1 MIQNLNKLVKT
12 YRHINRYR
20 EIIYVLGRHGFG
32 DFLSNLKLE
41 KYLNIGGKM
50 FKGGNYGKVS
60 NLTRWE
66 RIRMVLE
73 ELGPT
78 FIKFGQLMSNRPDLL
93 PQPLLAELEKLQ
105 DTVPPFSTE
114 KAKSCVEDEL
124 GESIT
129 GLFKEFTDKPVA
141 CGSIAQV
148 HKVILNNGE
157 NAVLKIQRPGI
168 EKVIEVDL
176 EIMLHISL
184 LMEKYV
190 TGLDII
196 NPVGIVNEFEKS
208 ITRELDFTREAAHIE
223 RTRNNF
229 KDDETIYIPKVYK
242 EFTTK
247 KIISLEFIDGI
258 KVSNINDLLDTGK
271 DISTVTKRIIDLV
284 LKQIF
289 AHGFFHADPHAGNI
303 FVLGDNVICF
313 LDFGMT
319 GVLLPSQRECLGNI
333 VIGVV
338 KNDPKIIIKALIQL
352 THGKRIS
359 DIEQFEYQISEL
371 LDSYSYISLKEI
383 NIGEFINEIISVVIK
398 HKLQIPTNIYLMSKA
413 LLSME
418 SVIRKLDPEFNLIEN
433 VKSFAG
439 KIARENLN
447 PYNLSKKFYIS
458 LIELSLFMRDLPV
471 QVNELFEQARLG
483 RFSVKFEH
491 KGLES
496 MLQVHDR
503 ISNRIAFS
511 IVLASL
517 VMGSSLIVLSGVPPV
532 WHGIP
537 VIGLLGFL
545 GACVMGFWLL
555 ISIMRH
561 GKI

>member
-1 MIQNLNKLVKT
+1 MIPNLNKLVKT

-20 EIIYVLGRHGFG
+20 EIIYVLARHGFG
-32 DFLSNLKLE
+32 DFLTNLKLE
-41 KYLNIGGKM
+41 KYLNVGGKV
-50 FKGGNYGKVS
+50 FKRGKYGKVS

-73 ELGPT
+73 ELGTT

-93 PQPLLAELEKLQ
+93 PQPLLVELEKLQ

-114 KAKSCVEDEL
+114 KARNCVEDEL

-129 GLFKEFTDKPVA
+129 GLFKEFTDKPIA

-148 HKVILNNGE
+148 HKVILNNGD

-176 EIMLHISL
+176 EIMLHLSL
-184 LMEKYV
+184 LMEKHV
-190 TGLDII
+190 TGLEII

-208 ITRELDFTREAAHIE
+208 ITRELDFTREATHIE

-247 KIISLEFIDGI
+247 KILSLEFIDGI
-258 KVSNINDLLDTGK
+258 KVSNIDDLLDTGK
-271 DISTVTKRIIDLV
+271 NPSTVTKRIIELV

-289 AHGFFHADPHAGNI
+289 VHGFFHADPHAGNI
-303 FVLGDNVICF
+303 FVLDDNVICF

-319 GVLLPSQRECLGNI
+319 GVLLPSQRECLGNV

-338 KNDPKIIIKALIQL
+338 KNDPKIIIKALLQL

-371 LDSYSYISLKEI
+371 LDRYSYLSLKEI
-383 NIGEFINEIISVVIK
+383 NIGEFINEIISTVMK

-418 SVIRKLDPEFNLIEN
+418 GVVRKLEPDFNLIEN
-433 VKSFAG
+433 VKPFAG

-447 PYNLSKKFYIS
+447 PYNISRKFYSS
-458 LIELSLFMRDLPV
+458 LIELSFLLRDLPV
-471 QVNELFEQARLG
+471 QVNEIFEQARLG
-483 RFSVKFEH
+483 QFSVKFEH
-491 KGLES
+491 KGLDP
-496 MLQVHDR
+496 MLNVHDR

-517 VMGSSLIVLSGVPPV
+517 IMGSSLIVLSGVPPV

-545 GACVMGFWLL
+545 GAGAMGFWLL

-561 GKI
+561 GKM